1 MVDSIQPA
9 GVISD
14 AFAEPLR
21 RARMSEEEGTITPEV
36 RIRQLEERLA
46 EETDRLEKLY
56 VAYKKVEDEFSER
69 NAEFEVLEKQLI
81 DSAVEYEALEDLLSD
96 KEAKVHELELDGAK
110 SSKKIEHLEPELE
123 KQQEMYSRESARL
136 GRVFELAE
144 ELDEANRVANAELG
158 ARDDWYVQH
167 MQLFEQLN
175 EAIKTRYEMIDRAV
189 ESAKEMLSTQETFK
203 ERMDEAL
210 DAVKEATEDDSDES
224 EESEEDNS

>member
-1 MVDSIQPA
+1 
-9 GVISD
+9 
-14 AFAEPLR
+14 
-21 RARMSEEEGTITPEV
+21 MSEEEGTITPEL

-56 VAYKKVEDEFSER
+56 VAYKKIEDEFSER

-81 DSAVEYEALEDLLSD
+81 DSAVDYEALEDLLSD
-96 KEAKVHELELDGAK
+96 KEAKIHELELDGAK

-123 KQQEMYSRESARL
+123 KQQEMYTRESARL

>member
-1 MVDSIQPA
+1 
-9 GVISD
+9 
-14 AFAEPLR
+14 
-21 RARMSEEEGTITPEV
+21 
-36 RIRQLEERLA
+36 
-46 EETDRLEKLY
+46 
-56 VAYKKVEDEFSER
+56 
-69 NAEFEVLEKQLI
+69 
-81 DSAVEYEALEDLLSD
+81 
-96 KEAKVHELELDGAK
+96 
-110 SSKKIEHLEPELE
+110 
-123 KQQEMYSRESARL
+123 MYTRESARL